1 MGVEVKKN
9 NKTFW
14 PYGITIAILAVVVM
28 GAGTIMIALKHPVQM
43 DEAYMQKYQNVDN
56 HINEIQKSQELFN
69 KQYSVKINNNQFILG
84 KNRLSI
90 TVTDRYT
97 NKIAD
102 NLSINVKIT
111 RPDDDR
117 YDIKLISTEKTE
129 GYEFPAFDIKKPG
142 RWLILVSINNGK
154 VGGYFKKEVDTK

>member
-1 MGVEVKKN
+1 MTNN

-43 DEAYMQKYQNVDN
+43 DEAYMKKYQNVDN

-69 KQYSVKINNNQFILG
+69 RQYSVKINNDKFTLG
-84 KNRLSI
+84 KNSLSI
-90 TVTDRYT
+90 SVTDRYT
-97 NKIAD
+97 NKIAE
-102 NLSINVKIT
+102 NLNINVKIT

-117 YDIKLISTEKTE
+117 YDIKLTSKEKAD
-129 GYEFPAFDIKKPG
+129 GYTFPTFDIKKPG
-142 RWLILVSINNGK
+142 RWLILVDVSNGK

>member
-1 MGVEVKKN
+1 MKKN

-97 NKIAD
+97 NKTAD

-117 YDIKLISTEKTE
+117 YDIKLISKEVAD
-129 GYEFPAFDIKKPG
+129 GYTFPAFDIKKPG
-142 RWLILVSINNGK
+142 RWLILVDINNGK